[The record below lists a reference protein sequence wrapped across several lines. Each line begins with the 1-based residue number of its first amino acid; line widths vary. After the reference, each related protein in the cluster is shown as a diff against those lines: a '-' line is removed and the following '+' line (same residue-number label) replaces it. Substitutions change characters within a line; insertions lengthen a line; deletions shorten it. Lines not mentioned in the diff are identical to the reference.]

1 MRSVSDNWLQKKK
14 RAVRKGNTCV
24 KSSTCLLSKRLY
36 FRYNR
41 RVMKSLNEDLKT
53 GKFKQIYL
61 LYGSEGYL
69 KKLYKERFIK
79 AMVPEGDTMNYAYY
93 EGKGTDIKEVIDLSE
108 TLPFFSERRLIVFE
122 NTGFFKSGGNDL
134 ADYVKELP
142 DTTYYVFIENEIDKR
157 SRLYKAVKAKGH
169 IVELT
174 TQDENTLKRWVQSIL
189 KKEGKTMSD
198 SDILYFLNKVGT
210 DMENIQKE
218 LEKLVCYALSRQ
230 TIGREDIDAVCVTQI
245 TNHIFDMVSAVSD
258 KNQRRALDLYYELL
272 ALKEPPMR
280 ILFLLVRQYRIL
292 FHVKALAQQ
301 GFGKKEIASKVGLH
315 PFVAGKYMDQSK
327 RFSMRELRSVMEE
340 GAQIEQNVKTGL
352 LSDTLAVELFIVK
365 YSSRAEDKRV
375 SG

>member
-1 MRSVSDNWLQKKK
+1 
-14 RAVRKGNTCV
+14 
-24 KSSTCLLSKRLY
+24 
-36 FRYNR
+36 
-41 RVMKSLNEDLKT
+41 MKSLNEDLKT

-327 RFSMRELRSVMEE
+327 RFSMRKLRSVMEE

>member
-1 MRSVSDNWLQKKK
+1 M
-14 RAVRKGNTCV
+14 
-24 KSSTCLLSKRLY
+24 
-36 FRYNR
+36 
-41 RVMKSLNEDLKT
+41 
-53 GKFKQIYL
+53 
-61 LYGSEGYL
+61 
-69 KKLYKERFIK
+69 
-79 AMVPEGDTMNYAYY
+79 
-93 EGKGTDIKEVIDLSE
+93 
-108 TLPFFSERRLIVFE
+108 
-122 NTGFFKSGGNDL
+122 
-134 ADYVKELP
+134 
-142 DTTYYVFIENEIDKR
+142 
-157 SRLYKAVKAKGH
+157 
-169 IVELT
+169 
-174 TQDENTLKRWVQSIL
+174 
-189 KKEGKTMSD
+189 
-198 SDILYFLNKVGT
+198 
-210 DMENIQKE
+210 
-218 LEKLVCYALSRQ
+218 
-230 TIGREDIDAVCVTQI
+230 TQI